1 MKTYREPRNSTM
13 SLGVHTRQIVIPL
26 LWMAALLAQPAFAAD
41 WVLDFEDLFPG
52 YEVESSPLP
61 EEYAG
66 FDWSA
71 AAYWQ
76 TSQSDPGTGYEYGTI
91 GHVSLYTAW
100 QDSIS
105 MGGDP
110 FQLSGAYVT
119 AAWNDQQD
127 FTVEGWLAGAL
138 VYSHELTTSNDQPY
152 WFDFSQDIVD
162 TVWFIPKDVPGG
174 NDQLIIDNIHV
185 LPEPA
190 TILLLGLGAIASL
203 RKRRA

>member
-1 MKTYREPRNSTM
+1 MKSCREPRNYQTL
-13 SLGVHTRQIVIPL
+13 LGGHTKPIVILL
-26 LWMAALLAQPAFAAD
+26 LWMAALLTQPASATD
-41 WVLDFEDLFPG
+41 WVIDFEDLFPG
-52 YEVESSPLP
+52 HEVESSPLP
-61 EEYAG
+61 EGYAG

-100 QDSIS
+100 QESIT

-110 FQLSGAYVT
+110 FRLSGAYVT
-119 AAWNDQQD
+119 AAWNEEQD
-127 FTVEGWLAGAL
+127 FTVEGWLAEVL

-152 WFDFSQDIVD
+152 WFDFSQDVVD
-162 TVWFIPKDVPGG
+162 TVWFIPQDVAGG
-174 NDQLIIDNIHV
+174 NDQLIIDNIHII
-185 LPEPA
+185 PEPA
-190 TILLLGLGAIASL
+190 TILPLGLGGIALL